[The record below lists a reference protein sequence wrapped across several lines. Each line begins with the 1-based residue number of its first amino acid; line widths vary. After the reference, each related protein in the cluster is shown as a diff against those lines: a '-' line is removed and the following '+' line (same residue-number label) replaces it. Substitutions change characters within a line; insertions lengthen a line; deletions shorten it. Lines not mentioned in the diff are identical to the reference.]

1 MCDVTRSNFVQL
13 LPEILDAVG
22 RASWLSFDCEYT
34 ALRPGEPA
42 GRLSDTPESRHQRHV
57 AAVAAAGGHTAII
70 NQFGLAIFIE
80 DLDARTPS
88 LLYVARVYNFFLCP
102 RAATASLDEEFVCQA
117 SSLAFLGRHGFDF
130 NRWVGEGLGWLS
142 REQEAEL
149 RREVGQGTLFET
161 VARGLAHEDA
171 DRIQHFCSQAA
182 RIFPQKLWKFSD
194 RKSILSST
202 V

>member
-1 MCDVTRSNFVQL
+1 MLIVGL
-13 LPEILDAVG
+13 LFE
-22 RASWLSFDCEYT
+22 
-34 ALRPGEPA
+34 ALR
-42 GRLSDTPESRHQRHV
+42 
-57 AAVAAAGGHTAII
+57 
-70 NQFGLAIFIE
+70 
-80 DLDARTPS
+80 
-88 LLYVARVYNFFLCP
+88 
-102 RAATASLDEEFVCQA
+102 
-117 SSLAFLGRHGFDF
+117 LAFLGRHGFDF